1 MPQANQAPRSQALLV
16 AIAWLVVILP
26 TAWGLSYTVKNAL
39 KLFQSQPAA
48 TAPAPT
54 HETGPQGRPSTS

>member
-1 MPQANQAPRSQALLV
+1 MPQTQEAPKSQTLLV

-39 KLFQSQPAA
+39 KLFHPQPVA
-48 TAPAPT
+48 TAPAI
-54 HETGPQGRPSTS
+54 R

>member
-1 MPQANQAPRSQALLV
+1 MPQANETPQSQTLLI

-39 KLFQSQPAA
+39 KLFHPQPVS
-48 TAPAPT
+48 TAPAT
-54 HETGPQGRPSTS
+54 H